1 MPVIE
6 ITSLEHPGVE
16 VFSTLT
22 EAQLRNRIDPQRGIF
37 IAESPKVIRVAL
49 EAGYEP
55 VSLLCE
61 RKHLTG
67 DAEDIV
73 QRMAHLPVYT
83 GDRELLARLTGYTLT
98 RGVLALTACSGGSSE
113 LDPTPKPTPSA
124 KVPINISTS
133 ILSRA
138 TDLAFE
144 AGDQIGLFV
153 VNHQADGSAAT
164 LQTTGN
170 YIDNTKFTYDGTWKA
185 ATPTYWKDNSTPADF
200 YIYYPYTSSISNI
213 EAMPWTV
220 NADQSTTENYKASE
234 LLIGKTTN
242 AAPTESA
249 VKIEAKHVLSQ
260 MIINLV
266 AGNGFTEA
274 SLAAAKISVK
284 INRLK
289 TQATANLSTGAV
301 TAKGDDTDLIPLKE
315 EGNSYKALIIPQ
327 AVGEGN
333 LITVNVDGRDFNL
346 PKSSKFSAFEAG
358 RMHKFTVTLSK
369 TSNGVNVNISKW
381 EDDGIDYGGT
391 AE

>member
-1 MPVIE
+1 MK
-6 ITSLEHPGVE
+6 
-16 VFSTLT
+16 
-22 EAQLRNRIDPQRGIF
+22 Q
-37 IAESPKVIRVAL
+37 K
-49 EAGYEP
+49 
-55 VSLLCE
+55 
-61 RKHLTG
+61 KHL
-67 DAEDIV
+67 AIV
-73 QRMAHLPVYT
+73 GSML
-83 GDRELLARLTGYTLT
+83 
-98 RGVLALTACSGGSSE
+98 LALTACSGGGSE
-113 LDPTPKPTPSA
+113 LDPTPSLPPSA

-185 ATPTYWKDNSTPADF
+185 ASQTYWKDNSTHADF
-200 YIYYPYTSSISNI
+200 YIYYPYSGSIGNI

-234 LLIGKTTN
+234 LLIGKTMDVT
-242 AAPTESA
+242 PTENA
-249 VKIEAKHVLSQ
+249 VKIDAKHVLSQ
-260 MIINLV
+260 IIINLV

-301 TAKGDDTDLIPLKE
+301 TAKGDDTD
-315 EGNSYKALIIPQ
+315 IIPQ

-346 PKSSKFSAFEAG
+346 PKSSQFSAFEAG
-358 RMHKFTVTLSK
+358 KKHKFTVTLSK